1 MRKIVRMRVIDR
13 PVVEKAMKSLTD
25 SLVDVA
31 GDIIA
36 MTIPASMVEKL
47 EGKMLTHATIHEAAV
62 RLVRKCYERVADD
75 MQATEEDDVL
85 MEVGHVMSS
94 VENVFNELI
103 GKIQRCR
110 DRNEYFELEEEEG
123 DSGDPLDSFTPEE
136 S

>member
-13 PVVEKAMKSLTD
+13 PVVEKALKSLTG

-36 MTIPASMVEKL
+36 MTIPANMVEKL
-47 EGKMLTHATIHEAAV
+47 GGQKLTHDTIHEAATK
-62 RLVRKCYERVADD
+62 LVQRCYEKVADE

-85 MEVGHVMSS
+85 MEVGHVMSA

-110 DRNEYFELEEEEG
+110 DRNEYFELEGEEG
-123 DSGDPLDSFTPEE
+123 DSGDDSFVPEE